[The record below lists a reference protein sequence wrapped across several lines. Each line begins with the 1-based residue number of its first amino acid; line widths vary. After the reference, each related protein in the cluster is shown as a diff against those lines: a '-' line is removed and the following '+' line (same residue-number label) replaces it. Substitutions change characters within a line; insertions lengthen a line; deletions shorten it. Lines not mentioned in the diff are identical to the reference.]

1 MGGDKE
7 KLVIIGDGET
17 AEIAYEYFTS
27 DSNYEV
33 VAFSAER
40 NFRRN
45 QTLFGLPV
53 VPLEEIEKSYDP
65 TRHKAFVA
73 ISYTQLNTLRR
84 KLYNQAKQKGYS
96 LCSYV
101 SPNAFVGKNTE
112 IGENCFIFEN
122 VTIQRGAKI
131 GNNVT
136 VWSGSLVG
144 HRSVIGEN
152 CFVASHV
159 AISGFCN
166 VGENCFLGV
175 NSCTVGGLKIGAN
188 CVVGAGAVL
197 VKDACA
203 GKVYVGNPAKPLP
216 NKSTHVFISGEKTL

>member
-1 MGGDKE
+1 MGGAKE

-17 AEIAYEYFTS
+17 AELAYDYFTG

-45 QTLFGLPV
+45 QTLLGLPV
-53 VPLEEIEKSYDP
+53 VPLEEIEKSYSP
-65 TRHKAFVA
+65 NSHKAFVA
-73 ISYTQLNTLRR
+73 ISYTQLNRLRR

-96 LCSYV
+96 LCSYI
-101 SPNAFVGKNTE
+101 SPNAFIGKNTE

-144 HRSVIGEN
+144 HRSVVGEN

-159 AISGFCN
+159 AISGFCDI
-166 VGENCFLGV
+166 GENCFLGV
-175 NSCTVGGLKIGAN
+175 NSCTVGGLKIAAN
-188 CVVGAGAVL
+188 CVVGAGAVV
-197 VKDACA
+197 VKDTSE

-216 NKSTHVFISGEKTL
+216 NKSTQSFILGEETI